1 MNGKTSGVVK
11 SKTREKFD
19 AAVQR
24 LNSLIS
30 LIAVK
35 ASGKTKAQYKKI
47 FKRVRQLENLIEKSR
62 REGVKRTFYVYRAAW
77 LYGYKEL
84 AKNYLVKLSEKY
96 ANPQIGPQLEDSE
109 NVNYLIKSIEKYPP
123 DPEHKRKDEVGSD
136 WGGSKRSARPISKRT
151 VASLIGRKAAKI
163 GKDPADLAWE
173 VIENDI
179 ESCQFAWHIAAIW
192 CVGARTA
199 EFDRRE
205 VREGIRVIARH
216 GHLEFTIR
224 GAKTSGGRHGQPMR
238 LIKIKAENK
247 PARALYEHCRRN
259 SKGLLLEAQAERLQD
274 AFTHWSSKVKAW
286 AGRKWKV
293 TSYVARHRFSSIAK
307 HSLNDPVEVAR
318 AMGHRTDR
326 SQKFY
331 GTIQQYSGGGNKVVF
346 AHGTQTVKLIKQF
359 SEKLRK
365 KIENN
370 KSLKLKAQK

>member
-1 MNGKTSGVVK
+1 MNGKTSGEVK
-11 SKTREKFD
+11 SKVREKFD
-19 AAVQR
+19 AAVHR
-24 LNSLIS
+24 LNALIS
-30 LIAVK
+30 LIAIR
-35 ASGKTKAQYKKI
+35 ASGKTEAQYKKD
-47 FKRVRQLENLIEKSR
+47 FKRVNQLESLLDKARS
-62 REGVKRTFYVYRAAW
+62 EGVKGTFYKYRAAW
-77 LYGYKEL
+77 LWGFKDIAKKYL
-84 AKNYLVKLSEKY
+84 ATLSKKY
-96 ANPQIGPQLEDSE
+96 SNPQKIPESKDSE
-109 NVNYLIKSIEKYPP
+109 NVNYLIKRIEKYPP
-123 DPEHKRKDEVGSD
+123 DPEHKRKDEAGSE
-136 WGGSKRSARPISKRT
+136 WGGGERSAKTISKRA
-151 VASLIGRKAAKI
+151 VASLIGRMAAKS

-199 EFDRRE
+199 EFDRRD
-205 VREGIRVIARH
+205 VREGIRVIARD
-216 GHLEFTIR
+216 GHLEFKIC
-224 GAKTSGGRHGQPMR
+224 GAKTAGGRHGQPMR

-247 PARALYEHCRRN
+247 PAQALYKHCRRN

-274 AFTHWSSKVKAW
+274 AFTHWSSKVRAW

-307 HSLNDPVEVAR
+307 HSLNDPVKVAY

-326 SQKFY
+326 SQQFY

-346 AHGTQTVKLIKQF
+346 AYGPQAIKKKQF

>member
-11 SKTREKFD
+11 SKAREKFD
-19 AAVQR
+19 AAVHQ
-24 LNSLIS
+24 LNSLIFR
-30 LIAVK
+30 IATK
-35 ASGKTKAQYKKI
+35 ASVKTKAQYKKI
-47 FKRVRQLENLIEKSR
+47 FKRVSQLENLIEKAQR
-62 REGVKRTFYVYRAAW
+62 DGIKRTFYVYRAAW
-77 LYGYKEL
+77 LYGYKEI
-84 AKNYLVKLSEKY
+84 AKNYLETLSEKY
-96 ANPQIGPQLEDSE
+96 ALPQKAPESKDFQ

-136 WGGSKRSARPISKRT
+136 WGGGKRSARPISKRA
-151 VASLIGRKAAKI
+151 VASLIGRMAAKN

-199 EFDRRE
+199 EFDKRE
-205 VREGIRVIARH
+205 VGEGIRVIARS
-216 GHLEFTIR
+216 GHLEFKIR

-247 PARALYEHCRRN
+247 PAHALYEHCRRN

-274 AFTHWSSKVKAW
+274 AFTHWSSKVRAW
-286 AGRKWKV
+286 AGGKWKV

-307 HSLNDPVEVAR
+307 HSLNDHVNVAY

-326 SQKFY
+326 SQQFY

-346 AHGTQTVKLIKQF
+346 AYGAQAIKKKQF
-359 SEKLRK
+359 SKALRIRIDSK
-365 KIENN
+365 NL
-370 KSLKLKAQK
+370 LKPRTPK